1 MSSRLLTLLPR
12 AANLTSINTPPHI
25 SEWDLSKL
33 TPAQG
38 LIVKPPFVR
47 ESPFS
52 VECKLHSKQEI
63 ISKITGKRTAT
74 LVLAEIVQF
83 HVWKDALSSDQATVD
98 PSKLRPIFRA
108 GGITYGTCL
117 RGFELPRP
125 EAYRNIA
132 GLDAVKAL
140 FD

>member
-1 MSSRLLTLLPR
+1 MLRHPLILLPR

-33 TPAQG
+33 TPAQAS
-38 LIVKPPFVR
+38 IVKPSFVR

-52 VECKLHSKQEI
+52 VECKLHSKQDI
-63 ISKITGKRTAT
+63 ISKTTGKRTAT
-74 LVLAEIVQF
+74 LVLAEVVQF
-83 HVWKDALSSDQATVD
+83 HVWKDALSNDQATVD
-98 PSKLRPIFRA
+98 ASKLRPVFRA

-125 EAYRNIA
+125 EPYRNIA
-132 GLDAVKAL
+132 GLDTVKAL
-140 FD
+140 LN